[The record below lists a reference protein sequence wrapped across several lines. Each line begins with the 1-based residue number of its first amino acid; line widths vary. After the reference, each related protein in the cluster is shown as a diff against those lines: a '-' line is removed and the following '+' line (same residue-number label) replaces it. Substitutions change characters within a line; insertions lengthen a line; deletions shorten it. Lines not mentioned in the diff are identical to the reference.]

1 MINKENSNNLC
12 EITTFLLS
20 QKDLAYRDFSAKLIP
35 NIDKESV
42 IGVRTPVLRK
52 FAKEIYGTNN
62 AEDFLCCLP
71 HDYLEQNHLHA
82 FLIEQ
87 EKDIEKALML
97 TNTFLPFVDNWATCD
112 CFRPKIFR
120 KHLDT
125 VYKNI
130 LIWIKSDHVYTKRYA
145 IGLLLSF
152 YLDSH
157 FDPMHLKLV
166 SDIKSNEYYINMM
179 IAWYF
184 ATAIA
189 KKPQHAIPYIEQQIL
204 DTWTHNKTI
213 SKACESF
220 RVDEETKSYLKTLRI
235 RNRGITL

>member
-1 MINKENSNNLC
+1 MTNKDKYMGSC
-12 EITTFLLS
+12 EITTFLFS
-20 QKDLAYRDFSAKLIP
+20 QKDLEYRDFSAKLIP

-42 IGVRTPVLRK
+42 IGVRTPILRK
-52 FAKEIYGTNN
+52 HAKKVHGTKN
-62 AEDFLCCLP
+62 AETFLCHLP

-87 EKDIEKALML
+87 EKDIKKALTL
-97 TNTFLPFVDNWATCD
+97 TNSFLPYVDNWATCD

-125 VYKNI
+125 VYENI

-166 SDIKSNEYYINMM
+166 SDIKSDEYYINMM

-189 KKPQHAIPYIEQQIL
+189 KKPQHSIPYIEQQKL
-204 DTWTHNKTI
+204 NAWTHNKTI
-213 SKACESF
+213 TKACESF